1 MQTPPSSPV
10 KAVDL
15 FGTPKHGTPKHGTP
29 KHGTPKRIRNESPP
43 AAASCLRYEMPSPP
57 KKMKSKSNANLKS
70 NKAGDSLELP
80 ILRTQL
86 FFGKVLG
93 KGSFGEVSEVRLP
106 GSPLL
111 VAVKIVKPGKLPAKI
126 LRAEAANLGS
136 PGCAKGVPMAGEDG
150 TYYAFSSIA
159 KPLNEIG
166 AANLESVV
174 QKTKDAILA
183 APIEV
188 VYDAKPENFGFI
200 PCGTPTVQKDEN
212 GQPMVGPLTT
222 EDKVKIIDLGSS
234 SSPEDADAVYNPLL
248 DDEAMVTEEA
258 KITFRKFKCGMMEA
272 LLRNQF
278 ADMPQDK
285 NQIVADI
292 CTKYGWRYA
301 GGTKYQ
307 PEIQE

>member
-15 FGTPKHGTPKHGTP
+15 FGTPKHGTPK
-29 KHGTPKRIRNESPP
+29 RIRDESPP
-43 AAASCLRYEMPSPP
+43 AAACCFRSEMPSPP
-57 KKMKSKSNANLKS
+57 KKMKSKSNANAKS

-80 ILRTQL
+80 ILSTQL
-86 FFGKVLG
+86 SFGEVLG
-93 KGSFGEVSEVRLP
+93 KGSFGEVSKVRLL

-174 QKTKDAILA
+174 QKTKDAIRA

-200 PCGTPTVQKDEN
+200 PRGTPTVQKDEN

-222 EDKVKIIDLGSS
+222 EDEVKIIDLGSS
-234 SSPEDADAVYNPLL
+234 ESPEDADAVYNPLL
-248 DDEAMVTEEA
+248 DDEAMDTDEA
-258 KITFRKFKCGMMEA
+258 KNIFREFKCEMMEA

-278 ADMPQDK
+278 ADMPEDK
-285 NQIVADI
+285 KLIIARI
-292 CTKYGWRYA
+292 CTEKRWRYA
-301 GGTKYQ
+301 GGQ
-307 PEIQE
+307 QFQLDFQE